1 MSEWNYSR
9 EERKLQ
15 IVSSIA
21 RRLQRDNHNG
31 MTQYELAKVL
41 KMHPGGHLFGIL
53 KELESEGKLE
63 REEFQHRPNKIGWYW
78 KLAEGTY
85 TNPHE
90 KLRKVPVKK
99 KGSEIGTLSMFSFMK
114 LVSEIEVTGS

>member
-15 IVSSIA
+15 IVSYIA
-21 RRLQRDNHNG
+21 LRLQRYNHNG

-41 KMHPGGHLFGIL
+41 KMLPGGHLFGIL

-63 REEFQHRPNKIGWYW
+63 REEFQHRPNMIGWYW

-99 KGSEIGTLSMFSFMK
+99 NGH
-114 LVSEIEVTGS
+114 EVGQLRLI